1 MSSVIKHAGPF
12 LFGPVQQVALN
23 PILTG
28 TLLWA
33 LTKGPPAIRERLL
46 HRFASLI
53 DDRRIPG
60 LIITLKWLFALG
72 LVARVNRVLNT
83 AALNAWRLK
92 SEKGRWDWKKEVAVV
107 TGGCSGIGEAVVKGL
122 MKKGVKVAVMDI
134 QPLPDSLKNCTCGE
148 RGDIEDIQG
157 ICDR

>member
-53 DDRRIPG
+53 DDRRILG
-60 LIITLKWLFALG
+60 LIKTLKWLFTLG
-72 LVARVNRVLNT
+72 L
-83 AALNAWRLK
+83 
-92 SEKGRWDWKKEVAVV
+92 
-107 TGGCSGIGEAVVKGL
+107 I
-122 MKKGVKVAVMDI
+122 
-134 QPLPDSLKNCTCGE
+134 
-148 RGDIEDIQG
+148 
-157 ICDR
+157 DRRAHV